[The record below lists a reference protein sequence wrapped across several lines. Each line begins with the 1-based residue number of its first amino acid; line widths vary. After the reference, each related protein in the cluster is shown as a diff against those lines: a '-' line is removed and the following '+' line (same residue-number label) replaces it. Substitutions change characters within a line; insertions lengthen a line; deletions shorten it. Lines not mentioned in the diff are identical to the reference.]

1 MVSFSGNLKDRLMS
15 SSISPVSFRIRPTR
29 VRHSWLPYFLVAVG
43 AGSALADEVFLRYW
57 WVMPD
62 APAEKAPR
70 VIRVLGEKGERYEEV
85 YAAETRAGLKS
96 DPAILRARLARQT
109 ALRKE
114 AVELARQLRESGKSP
129 LVAYEEAWTRVFAE
143 NRLAAAGLMLSSW
156 LEDMLARLAAGQQF
170 TEEEVQL
177 ILEALLAD
185 DDSLEDEAGQELL
198 RRLAEHLRA
207 MGYGLFDV
215 PTVNDELM
223 QRFAEAMR
231 HKGSGVAA
239 FRDALFKTYR
249 DRIMFHSLTGY
260 HAPWGAG
267 MGRNVHYHQTPRP
280 VGVTESSGNTWPL
293 LTPGGRPPFTAPGL
307 NALPGSVTDF
317 LATSPPA
324 KGEKD
329 GEESDE
335 EKEDEYQEQDE
346 SEQVASSL
354 PPLMNT
360 FSLRSA
366 VPAPRAI
373 TDDATPGSGTTGRDG
388 FLHWDAT
395 AGEPAV
401 WDTEQTPVWV
411 DGQGG
416 ETLYMAGSSVEFG
429 NGADLNK
436 SVQVAGAG
444 VEAGTVVIS
453 GDGYH
458 FTGGNIKVTESLN
471 VTGAARFDSRLD
483 VGASLIQG
491 GTLENV
497 QMQITGEISRPVT
510 GDTVAVHNLI
520 SSADGTHAA
529 VLRDVA
535 LYAGTAT
542 EYATLYNVAFA
553 GDSSLTGYITIEK
566 IQSQRRIGVATGST
580 LTIDNATFDLRGM
593 DSGSKVLIVN
603 GALDD
608 TSVAFTLPAGM
619 SGLRGELKGWDTV
632 KFVYSGI
639 AVNKAAVDT
648 SVAGMVT
655 IRDEH
660 DGNLYWNGQADD
672 RWNPGSA
679 NWSSSA
685 SLEGQETFSALSNV
699 HFGAGNV
706 DHRDIRVTQDMVVM
720 KLDVSDGDYSFNGA
734 RVAVLGNASLNF
746 DSGVVD
752 FQNQLVVQGNLD
764 AAGSGSLQLS
774 DAATVAGNAALN
786 NLSTTIAG
794 DMTVVGNLEVNA
806 DTLNI
811 SGNVSASQMNITV
824 NAGSPA
830 SENNKDKNTVSGNLT
845 AEGSIVIG
853 GTAELH
859 CTGIVKAGALTV
871 GTEQNDVYF
880 SHLQVGSLTVGEDA
894 HVHVQTASDSVAVS
908 SSSMP
913 DIYLS
918 GTLSLDSYGATYDRG
933 YDVHVENDAARLRF
947 GTGCTID
954 NLNIIGQQDASG
966 YTDVGIEVQSL
977 SATVTKMQDLGNLSV
992 ETGSLTVKN
1001 AEGAV
1006 HGELILDKGKLKL
1019 ETGSDNM
1026 MTAGSGAI
1034 RLANGAR
1041 LDIGATTQTLSGSND
1056 VYLSGASSITG
1067 GAEGSGLVLGNG
1079 VCVNYADA
1087 GNSIEAGMSV
1097 AQDATVSLVSTQA
1110 GSLLELAGLISG
1122 SGTLDLTGPGSVV
1135 LSGANADFA
1144 GQVTV
1149 QQDSVLTLQNTDS
1162 LSNASVVLET
1172 GGTLALDA
1180 PGAVKLNALTL
1191 QNDSTLVIS
1200 SIVGTENFS
1209 AENAALKVGKVDFAS
1224 DSPLTLNVH
1233 FEDELK
1239 TMTTYNIMTGV
1250 SGKLSL
1256 NVMHN
1261 GVALDDS
1268 QYQIRH
1274 DAATGVLYL
1283 HTMMGNVWDGS
1294 DSEYWTRY
1302 DNGGNWR
1309 GDAYRE
1315 GEGVQYSAAIFGDLT
1330 TGDSIQQKETVQV
1343 KDVVSP
1349 KDIYFTA
1356 ETTQYTL
1363 VSDGGRL
1370 AAGTQIH
1377 KHGAADVT
1385 LGLANNDTVGA
1396 ALGNVDIQ
1404 DGRLTLS
1411 KALAVKGAVTVE
1423 DDAWLEL
1430 QGSAGGVK
1438 MVEGSNITY
1447 TASSIAETSSATLRG
1462 VTMDAD
1468 GIRGVEG
1475 APGHAENLLVQ
1486 GESHLSYLTLTDFAA
1501 TGNVTLSDV
1510 TLKTSSVAT
1519 TLTDVTI
1526 GQGVVVDASGSYT
1539 LSGTITF
1546 DATLSNNGTVTLD
1559 NDNFNVEIGKLTPTD
1574 DTSGKYVYQF
1584 ISSTQKEGLKA
1595 SALQSSQ
1602 VFINGVNL
1610 ASGLAD
1616 KIKVDFT
1623 DNTNGSF
1630 TLSIDNG
1637 AVDIPQWDERWGKT
1651 GNAPAISRRYV
1662 GTDSADEVELAAGI
1676 TGAAAYYKYSS
1687 IVNATNAY
1695 SVNGGKAIVVTLS
1708 DDAKGELV
1716 AGGHIAWEGAAASD
1730 HEVWIYDNSDVENII
1745 GGLGSWYTSPQTAAT
1760 HILVDSDY
1768 HADPNL
1774 IKNRNKENWGK
1785 EFIIAGSR
1793 WGDQGIS
1800 WRNKDSSFTLVQAV
1814 ESYVTVKNG
1823 EIYTIFGASCGGWY
1837 LSDNWG
1843 AYSASTQYGTSHVF
1857 ADGGRIGE
1865 IFGGGCYC
1873 TLIGSQVVNGRTRAV
1888 ELVITGGRLGGDDL
1902 RVFGGGERGEVHGDI
1917 YVRMEGD
1924 AAIDSQLVGGSNA
1937 GTVNG
1942 NIEMDLITGSAF
1954 RVDAAG
1960 LGWYEYYGPNVDPYY
1975 DPAKINGDVQVNL
1988 YRAGTSAND
1997 STDIFR
2003 LGTVADIDPASRL
2016 VGGIYGGMET
2026 TNHVEIIKPGA
2037 ESTLHFAES
2046 ARYELATIGENGYD
2060 TSAESVIVTG
2070 FDRFSLENG
2079 THVVLGLGLFDR
2091 DMDPSEELI
2100 ISGKGVVEVIGHGI
2114 EYDVKDANG
2123 KVVAHIGGHNL
2134 GRNIKLE
2141 DSATLKISTSV
2152 IGNTGNE
2159 DDRTI
2164 TVTDGTTIDFSGVPS
2179 ESGYKGDTDYAG
2191 LGFNVV
2197 ICGDGVDGKG
2207 ALYKGEYDGPQY
2219 PVDENAASG
2228 SVNRI
2233 ILPNVK
2239 LTGGASVKVESQ
2251 DPLFMND
2258 NELGKTYLD
2267 LAGHTLSKMGEGDF
2281 ITRSVEMTPGTILVQ
2296 QGAFGFDLPDSAAD
2310 TDVVLAAGA
2319 ELKLN
2324 ATGLADAGA
2333 TNLELRSL
2341 SGAGTVSL
2349 NGSTLTLHTESG
2361 STYYAEY
2368 LDETQT
2374 YDQFT
2379 GKTGFGYAVFSGL
2392 MSDGSS
2398 SGKLV
2403 KTGDGVHYISGSS
2416 NTYTGGTLL
2425 QEGRL
2430 YLLGS
2435 GAATEF
2441 GKEVTKVASGVAG
2454 TGAIVW
2460 ESADAELY
2468 LGHGTH
2474 IYNAGT
2480 SNVQGGV
2487 MTIGVEG
2494 APHGVLADFV
2504 GIHSRPASETSDIKY
2519 VTMGGADYVEI
2530 DSHNLKSIAVDAL
2543 YADGTAYEAGAD
2555 IDRNKMLLVKKNDWE
2570 SVKNT
2575 AVTGFSDTGYNEAV
2589 YSGILQ
2595 DSSDEMS
2602 ARLLKTGLG
2611 TLVLDQV
2618 NSYTGGTTVA
2628 EGTLRLRGWGTV
2640 GSGDA
2645 VVNDGASLML
2655 AYTLGYG
2662 DAETELDNDIKLSG
2676 SGDEQWLNHTA
2687 SEDGPHALT
2696 DGRTA
2701 ALISAVGQSATV
2713 VLNGDISDAG
2723 KDVSGGVLH
2732 SGDGTLVLRGDS
2744 SYTGGTH
2751 ITRGV
2756 VEVQSESGLGSTAD
2770 GRSKVVLEA
2779 AADLRVTVKPDCED
2793 DQLVTT
2799 LASLDD
2805 SIEGDVA
2812 IEGTK
2817 TTERVLHMEGNGYK
2831 AASTSIGENGTFLLS
2846 GTGEAGISSQSR
2858 VLSGTGAVVVSD
2870 ASGKGTV
2877 ASFDSMVDYTGDF
2890 RVEGDKA
2897 AIQVKT
2903 GSFIDGSIHVAGQQ
2917 ASVNI
2922 GGNVSIAAGE
2932 SLHLRSTGV
2941 VPALAEGGAPS
2952 HGTGAALIS
2961 DGAVSV
2967 SAGAVLSVSLI
2978 ETDYAYNLNEL
2989 KAAVSLTP
2997 EDVTLSNAAQIVGE
3011 YTAVGSGVPDYRE
3024 QFDTNIAINQ
3034 QAAGAVKAAGGLTLA
3049 GGSTYEANQSHI
3061 SLLGGSLTLDTMRN
3075 NQITL
3080 KTTLD
3085 VPVGA
3090 QVVLFSD
3097 VGSVTFGYG
3106 NDEAVT
3112 AKSGSG
3118 VYYTRAD
3125 RYVTGNDYVN
3135 SDTVLVYDSEAGVVY
3150 LQLIPGLV
3158 PEPATTTL
3166 SLLALTA
3173 LLARRRRK

>member
-1 MVSFSGNLKDRLMS
+1 MCIILVSISGNLKDRLMS
-15 SSISPVSFRIRPTR
+15 ASISPVSFRIRPTR
-29 VRHSWLPYFLVAVG
+29 VRHSWLPYFLAAVG

-70 VIRVLGEKGERYEEV
+70 VIRVLGEKGERYEGV
-85 YAAETRAGLKS
+85 YAAETRAELKS

-114 AVELARQLRESGKSP
+114 AVQLARQLRESGKSP

-143 NRLAAAGLMLSSW
+143 NRLAAAGLTLSSW

-373 TDDATPGSGTTGRDG
+373 TDDAPPGSGTTGRDG
-388 FLHWDAT
+388 FLHWDST

-416 ETLYMAGSSVEFG
+416 DTLYMAGSSVEFG
-429 NGADLNK
+429 NGEDLNK

-580 LTIDNATFDLRGM
+580 LTVNNATFDLRGM
-593 DSGSKVLIVN
+593 TSGPKVLIVN

-639 AVNKAAVDT
+639 AVNKAAVDS

-655 IRDEH
+655 ILDEH
-660 DGNLYWNGQADD
+660 DGNLYWNGKAGG
-672 RWNPGSA
+672 RWNPDSA

-685 SLEGQETFSALSNV
+685 ALEGQETFTALSNV
-699 HFGAGNV
+699 YFGAGNAV
-706 DHRDIRVTQDMVVM
+706 NRDITVTQDMVVM

-774 DAATVAGNAALN
+774 DAATVAGSAALN

-794 DMTVVGNLEVNA
+794 DLTVGGKLTVNA

-811 SGNVSASQMNITV
+811 SGNVEAEEMEFVVNSDAASV
-824 NAGSPA
+824 
-830 SENNKDKNTVSGNLT
+830 EVSGNLT
-845 AEGSIVIG
+845 
-853 GTAELH
+853 
-859 CTGIVKAGALTV
+859 V
-871 GTEQNDVYF
+871 GTEDDDVGKITIGGSAKQQFTGTVTAKGLSVKGGDVYF
-880 SHLQVGSLTVGEDA
+880 SRLQVNSLTVDKDA
-894 HVHVQTASDSVAVS
+894 TVHVQTSSNSVAVS

-913 DIYLS
+913 VINLS
-918 GTLSLDSYGATYDRG
+918 GTLALDAPGATYNRG
-933 YDVHVENDAARLRF
+933 YQVNVQSDAARLVF
-947 GTGCTID
+947 GSGSTID
-954 NLNIIGQQDASG
+954 NLQLFGKQDASG
-966 YTDVGIEVQSL
+966 YTNVEIDVESS
-977 SATVTKMQDLGNLSV
+977 SATVTKMQDLGNLKV
-992 ETGSLTVKN
+992 DTGSLTVKN
-1001 AEGAV
+1001 ASGAV
-1006 HGELILDKGKLKL
+1006 HGALILDNAKLKL
-1019 ETGSDNM
+1019 GEYADNIM
-1026 MTAGSGAI
+1026 ADDSGAVE
-1034 RLANGAR
+1034 LKNGAR
-1041 LDIGATTQTLSGSND
+1041 LDIGTTTQTLSANNVVS
-1056 VYLSGASSITG
+1056 LSGTSSITG
-1067 GAEGSGLVLGNG
+1067 EAGGILLTGSGL
-1079 VCVNYADA
+1079 CVNYAGN
-1087 GNSIEAGMSV
+1087 GNSIDAKLSV
-1097 AQDATVSLVSTQA
+1097 NEDISLNSTRG
-1110 GSLLELAGLISG
+1110 GSSLELAGIITG
-1122 SGTLDLTGPGSVV
+1122 SGTITLNSTTAAGKVV
-1135 LSGANADFA
+1135 LSGANAGFTGKVIVEQGA
-1144 GQVTV
+1144 T
-1149 QQDSVLTLQNTDS
+1149 LTLQNTDS
-1162 LSNASVVLET
+1162 LSSASVVLNP
-1172 GGTLALDA
+1172 GGTLNLDA
-1180 PGAVKLNALTL
+1180 PGVVNLKALTL
-1191 QNDSTLVIS
+1191 QSGSILAIS
-1200 SIVGTENFS
+1200 SIVGTNDASSADAVLNIKDGSLELDNVVLNLNFS
-1209 AENAALKVGKVDFAS
+1209 Q
-1224 DSPLTLNVH
+1224 
-1233 FEDELK
+1233 ELK
-1239 TMTTYNIMTGV
+1239 AMTTYNIMTGV
-1250 SGKLSL
+1250 SSSNNLSF
-1256 NVMHN
+1256 NVQHN
-1261 GVALDDS
+1261 GVDLHSS
-1268 QYQIRH
+1268 QYKIEH
-1274 DAATGVLYL
+1274 KNDLLSIYVY
-1283 HTMMGNVWDGS
+1283 TMKGNVWDGGTGT
-1294 DSEYWTRY
+1294 DTRY
-1302 DNGGNWR
+1302 WSTTNTDNNWTTGNGNAGGN
-1309 GDAYRE
+1309 YNE
-1315 GEGVQYSAAIFGDLT
+1315 TGEYKAAIFGDLN
-1330 TGDSIQQKETVQV
+1330 GGGSNVCV
-1343 KDVVSP
+1343 SGVVNP
-1349 KDIYFTA
+1349 GDIYFTA
-1356 ETTQYTL
+1356 ESTVYTL
-1363 VSDGGRL
+1363 SDEAGGSL
-1370 AAGTQIH
+1370 AAGTHIH
-1377 KHGAADVT
+1377 KLNEADVT
-1385 LGLANNDTVGA
+1385 LALGNNATLGA

-1404 DGRLTLS
+1404 DGTLILS
-1411 KALAVKGAVTVE
+1411 KALAVNGAVTV
-1423 DDAWLEL
+1423 DAGAKLEVNPGTDGL
-1430 QGSAGGVK
+1430 ILANYKASANAANK
-1438 MVEGSNITY
+1438 
-1447 TASSIAETSSATLRG
+1447 SATLSG
-1462 VTMDAD
+1462 VTMDAA
-1468 GIRGVEG
+1468 GIRGTEE
-1475 APGHAENLLVQ
+1475 APGSANNLRVQ
-1486 GESHLSYLTLTDFAA
+1486 GNAGLSWLELTDFAA
-1501 TGNVTLSDV
+1501 NVE
-1510 TLKTSSVAT
+1510 
-1519 TLTDVTI
+1519 LTDLAANGDVALSHVKLLSSAGASSHVLKNVTI
-1526 GQGVVVDASGSYT
+1526 GQEVVVGESASYT
-1539 LSGTITF
+1539 LSGAITF
-1546 DATLSNNGTVTLD
+1546 DAMLINNGAVTLD
-1559 NDNFNVEIGKLTPTD
+1559 GITSVEIGKIAP
-1574 DTSGKYVYQF
+1574 SGGAAGKYTYQLIGPDPDKTNGTNNVVLGGSQTTFTNKHVY
-1584 ISSTQKEGLKA
+1584 
-1595 SALQSSQ
+1595 
-1602 VFINGVNL
+1602 INGVNL
-1610 ASGLAD
+1610 GDDLVAGM
-1616 KIKVDFT
+1616 VTVFEYVG
-1623 DNTNGSF
+1623 NGSF
-1630 TLSIDNG
+1630 TLSIGKKNEDNTIDG
-1637 AVDIPQWDERWGKT
+1637 NFYIPQWDERWGKT
-1651 GNAPAISRRYV
+1651 ENAPAFSRLYV
-1662 GTDSADEVELAAGI
+1662 GDSADAKVELAADEE
-1676 TGAAAYYKYSS
+1676 YKYSS
-1687 IVNATNAY
+1687 IVEETYADKVNDGNAIA
-1695 SVNGGKAIVVTLS
+1695 VTLGS
-1708 DDAKGELV
+1708 GAEGYYV
-1716 AGGHIAWEGAAASD
+1716 AGGNIEWKNDSPGAAAPD
-1730 HEVWIYDNSDVENII
+1730 HEVWIYDISKVKNVV
-1745 GGLGSWYTSPQTAAT
+1745 GGLASWYPSAQTAAT
-1760 HILVDSDY
+1760 HVLVNSD
-1768 HADPNL
+1768 AFITDPVL
-1774 IKNRNKENWGK
+1774 DPDKDLAYQKSKIWARH
-1785 EFIIAGSR
+1785 FIIGGSR
-1793 WGDQGIS
+1793 WVDQHGE
-1800 WRNKDSSFTLVQAV
+1800 SF
-1814 ESYVTVKNG
+1814 VTVQDG
-1823 EIYTIFGASCGGWY
+1823 QIYNIFGGSCGGYYNIDDPSTFAWRQH
-1837 LSDNWG
+1837 
-1843 AYSASTQYGTSHVF
+1843 SAVTQYGSAHVYVY
-1857 ADGGRIGE
+1857 GGTIGE
-1865 IFGGGCYC
+1865 IFAAGYRND
-1873 TLIGSQVVNGRTRAV
+1873 LIATDGQTRAV
-1888 ELVITGGRLGGDDL
+1888 EMVLTGGTIGGPDL
-1902 RVFGGGERGEVHGDI
+1902 RVFGGTSHGTVKGDI
-1917 YVRMEGD
+1917 YVRMEGS
-1924 AAIDSQLVGGSNA
+1924 AWIKSRLVGGSNS
-1937 GTVNG
+1937 GTVDG
-1942 NIEMDLITGSAF
+1942 NIVLDLISGTAF

-1960 LGWYEYYGPNVDPYY
+1960 LGWRNEWMEEDKLVVDYQ
-1975 DPAKINGDVQVNL
+1975 PAKIDGDVQVNL
-1988 YRAGTSAND
+1988 YRA
-1997 STDIFR
+1997 FK
-2003 LGTVADIDPASRL
+2003 LGIGEEADLKS
-2016 VGGIYGGMET
+2016 GIYGGKET
-2026 TNHVEIIKPGA
+2026 TNHVELIGDEPHASI
-2037 ESTLHFAES
+2037 LRFAE
-2046 ARYELATIGENGYD
+2046 AGIYELGYQDSDGWATTKSHY
-2060 TSAESVIVTG
+2060 VTG
-2070 FDRFSLENG
+2070 FDVFSLEDKA
-2079 THVVLGLGLFDR
+2079 HAVLSLGYFDI
-2091 DMDPSEELI
+2091 DMQPEDPDDERYPDALVI
-2100 ISGKGVVEVIGHGI
+2100 QGKGVVEVIGRGANFERDI
-2114 EYDVKDANG
+2114 ELRTASPVETDASLQKG
-2123 KVVAHIGGHNL
+2123 
-2134 GRNIKLE
+2134 
-2141 DSATLKISTSV
+2141 ATLKISTCD
-2152 IGNTGNE
+2152 IGTAGSE
-2159 DDRTI
+2159 DVRTI
-2164 TVTDGTTIDFSGVPS
+2164 TVTDGTTVDFTGFSITGLDP
-2179 ESGYKGDTDYAG
+2179 DTPGKAG
-2191 LGFNVV
+2191 LDFNVK
-2197 ICGDGVDGKG
+2197 ICGNGVDGKG
-2207 ALYKGEYDGPQY
+2207 ALYMGQSTQTSNDTN
-2219 PVDENAASG
+2219 DE
-2228 SVNRI
+2228 VNKI
-2233 ILPNVK
+2233 YLPHVE
-2239 LTGGASVKVESQ
+2239 LTDNASVKVVAQEALYMDSV
-2251 DPLFMND
+2251 
-2258 NELGKTYLD
+2258 K
-2267 LAGHTLSKMGEGDF
+2267 LAGYTLTKLGSGDF
-2281 ITRSVEMTPGTILVQ
+2281 ITRSVEKVDEKTTGTILVQ
-2296 QGAFGFDLPDSAAD
+2296 QGSFGFAQGDTAAE

-2319 ELKLN
+2319 ELRLN
-2324 ATGLADAGA
+2324 ATGLGA
-2333 TNLELRSL
+2333 TALTLRSL

-2349 NGSTLTLHTESG
+2349 NGSTLTLETESG
-2361 STYYAEY
+2361 SVYYGKY
-2368 LDETQT
+2368 MDEKQS
-2374 YDQFT
+2374 YDQFLGT
-2379 GKTGFGYAVFSGL
+2379 TGFGYAVFSGL
-2392 MSDGSS
+2392 ISDGSTAGS
-2398 SGKLV
+2398 LV
-2403 KTGDGVHYISGSS
+2403 KDGSGVHYISGSS
-2416 NTYTGGTLL
+2416 NTYTGGTQL
-2425 QEGRL
+2425 QKGRL
-2430 YLLGS
+2430 YLLGTGEAS
-2435 GAATEF
+2435 LFKKGMT
-2441 GKEVTKVASGVAG
+2441 EVTAGVAG
-2454 TGAIVW
+2454 AGDIVW
-2460 ESADAELY
+2460 DSADAELY

-2474 IYNAGT
+2474 IYNNGT
-2480 SNVQGGV
+2480 ADGGV

-2494 APHGVLADFV
+2494 ALNGVLANYV
-2504 GIHSRPASETSDIKY
+2504 GAHSKKTGDTVE
-2519 VTMGGADYVEI
+2519 YVEI
-2530 DSHNLKSIAVDAL
+2530 DTHNLKSIAVDAL

-2575 AVTGFSDTGYNEAV
+2575 AVTWLSDAGYNEAS
-2589 YSGILQ
+2589 YSGVL
-2595 DSSDEMS
+2595 SGAAMLHKVG
-2602 ARLLKTGLG
+2602 AG

-2618 NSYTGGTTVA
+2618 NTYTGGTKVA
-2628 EGTLRLRGWGTV
+2628 KGTLRLRGWGTV
-2640 GSGDA
+2640 GSGDV

-2655 AYTLGYG
+2655 SYTLGYG
-2662 DAETELDNDIKLSG
+2662 DAETVLDNDIKLSG
-2676 SGDEQWLNHTA
+2676 SGDEQWSAHTA
-2687 SEDGPHALT
+2687 TENGPHALT

-2756 VEVQSESGLGSTAD
+2756 VDVQSESGLGDTAS
-2770 GRSKVVLEA
+2770 GKSKVVLEA
-2779 AADLRVTVKPDCED
+2779 AADLRVTVKTDCGD
-2793 DQLVTT
+2793 DRLVTT
-2799 LASLDD
+2799 LASVADD
-2805 SIEGDVA
+2805 IQGDVI
-2812 IEGTK
+2812 IEGTG

-2831 AASTSIGENGTFLLS
+2831 AASTSLGANGTFLLS

-2903 GSFIDGSIHVAGQQ
+2903 GSFIDGSIDVSGQQ

-2922 GGNVSIAAGE
+2922 GGNVSIAASE

-2941 VPALAEGGAPS
+2941 VPALAEGGTPS

-3011 YTAVGSGVPDYRE
+3011 YTEVGSGVPEYRE
-3024 QFDTNIAINQ
+3024 QFDTKIAINQ
-3034 QAAGAVKAAGGLTLA
+3034 QAAGAVKTAGGLTLA

-3061 SLLGGSLTLDTMRN
+3061 SLLGGSLTLNTMRN

-3135 SDTVLVYDSEAGVVY
+3135 SDTVLVYDSEARVVY

-3173 LLARRRRK
+3173 LLARRRRA

>member
-1 MVSFSGNLKDRLMS
+1 
-15 SSISPVSFRIRPTR
+15 
-29 VRHSWLPYFLVAVG
+29 
-43 AGSALADEVFLRYW
+43 
-57 WVMPD
+57 
-62 APAEKAPR
+62 
-70 VIRVLGEKGERYEEV
+70 
-85 YAAETRAGLKS
+85 
-96 DPAILRARLARQT
+96 
-109 ALRKE
+109 
-114 AVELARQLRESGKSP
+114 
-129 LVAYEEAWTRVFAE
+129 
-143 NRLAAAGLMLSSW
+143 
-156 LEDMLARLAAGQQF
+156 MLARLAAGQQF
-170 TEEEVQL
+170 TEEELQL
-177 ILEALLAD
+177 ILEALLED

-231 HKGSGVAA
+231 HKGSGVGAY
-239 FRDALFKTYR
+239 RDALFKTHR

-260 HAPWGAG
+260 LAPWGAG
-267 MGRNVHYHQTPRP
+267 MGRNLHYHQTPRP

-366 VPAPRAI
+366 APASRTI

-388 FLHWDAT
+388 FLHWDSS

-416 ETLYMAGSSVEFG
+416 ETLYLAGSSVEFG

-436 SVQVAGAG
+436 SVQVADAG

-458 FTGGNIKVTESLN
+458 FTGGNIKVTERLN

-510 GDTVAVHNLI
+510 GDTVTVHNLI

-529 VLRDVA
+529 VLTDVA

-542 EYATLYNVAFA
+542 EYATLHNVAFA

-566 IQSQRRIGVATGST
+566 TQSQREIGVATGST
-580 LTIDNATFDLRGM
+580 LTVNNATFDLRGM
-593 DSGSKVLIVN
+593 TSGPKVLIVN
-603 GALDD
+603 GALDN

-639 AVNKAAVDT
+639 AVNDAVLDT

-655 IRDEH
+655 LRGSH
-660 DGNLYWNGQADD
+660 DGNLYWNGVADD
-672 RWNPGSA
+672 KWNPGSA

-685 SLEGQETFSALSNV
+685 ALEGQETFTALSNV
-699 HFGAGNV
+699 YFGAGNAV
-706 DHRDIRVTQDMVVM
+706 NRDITVTQDMVVM
-720 KLDVSDGDYSFNGA
+720 NLDVTDGGYSFGGA
-734 RVAVLGNASLNF
+734 RVAVLGDASLRF

-752 FQNQLVVQGNLD
+752 FRNQLVIQGNLD

-830 SENNKDKNTVSGNLT
+830 SENKKDKNTVSGNLT
-845 AEGSIVIG
+845 AEGAIVIG

-859 CTGIVKAGALTV
+859 CTGVVSAGALTV

-880 SHLQVGSLTVGEDA
+880 SHLHVGSLTVGEDA

-1001 AEGAV
+1001 AAGAV
-1006 HGELILDKGKLKL
+1006 HGKLILDNGKLKL
-1019 ETGSDNM
+1019 GEGSDNIM
-1026 MTAGSGAI
+1026 AGDSGAI
-1034 RLANGAR
+1034 QLKNGGR
-1041 LDIGATTQTLSGSND
+1041 LDIGKTSQTLSDNND
-1056 VYLSGASSITG
+1056 VSLSGASSITG
-1067 GAEGSGLVLGNG
+1067 EAEGSGLELGNG
-1079 VCVNYADA
+1079 VHVNYASA
-1087 GNSIEAGMSV
+1087 GNSIEAKMKV
-1097 AQDATVSLVSTQA
+1097 AQDTTVTLNSTAA
-1110 GSLLELAGLISG
+1110 GSSLEISGLISG

-1135 LSGANADFA
+1135 ISGDNTGFA

-1149 QQDSVLTLQNTDS
+1149 QQDSVLTLQNTDA
-1162 LSNASVVLET
+1162 LMNAGVTLND
-1172 GGTLALDA
+1172 GATLALNAPDA
-1180 PGAVKLNALTL
+1180 VNLNALTFV
-1191 QNDSTLVIS
+1191 NGSTLAIS
-1200 SIVGTENFS
+1200 SIVGTDDAS
-1209 AENAALKVGKVDFAS
+1209 AGHAVLNANQGVTFGSDNVELNLIFA
-1224 DSPLTLNVH
+1224 
-1233 FEDELK
+1233 DELK

-1250 SGKLSL
+1250 TDISNLSF
-1256 NVMHN
+1256 NVQHN

-1268 QYQIRH
+1268 QYQICH
-1274 DAATGVLYL
+1274 DAATGLLYM
-1283 HTMMGNVWDGS
+1283 HTMMGNVWDGEGS
-1294 DSEYWTRY
+1294 GFGPRYWSTT
-1302 DNGGNWR
+1302 NTQGNWSS
-1309 GDAYRE
+1309 GDGNYDE
-1315 GEGVQYSAAIFGDLT
+1315 SGEYKAAIFGDLT
-1330 TGDSIQQKETVQV
+1330 AGSPTVYVQGC
-1343 KDVVSP
+1343 VSP
-1349 KDIYFTA
+1349 GDVYLVADKTA
-1356 ETTQYTL
+1356 YTISATEEYDGTTAH
-1363 VSDGGRL
+1363 L
-1370 AAGTQIH
+1370 ASGTNIH
-1377 KHGAADVT
+1377 KDGDADVRLQLYGNT
-1385 LGLANNDTVGA
+1385 NAAT
-1396 ALGNVDIQ
+1396 ALGDVDIQ
-1404 DGRLTLS
+1404 AGSLILEE
-1411 KALAVKGAVTVE
+1411 ALAVSGAVTIDQKASLMVE
-1423 DDAWLEL
+1423 DLSVINTPVVL
-1430 QGSAGGVK
+1430 K
-1438 MVEGSNITY
+1438 MVNGDGAVAY
-1447 TASSIAETSSATLRG
+1447 TAAASVAGTSAELSGL
-1462 VTMDAD
+1462 TMDAS
-1468 GIRGVEG
+1468 GIRGTEE
-1475 APGHAENLLVQ
+1475 APGSANNLRVQ
-1486 GESHLSYLTLTDFAA
+1486 GNADLSWLELTDFAA
-1501 TGNVTLSDV
+1501 NGDVALSHV
-1510 TLKTSSVAT
+1510 KLLSPAGASSHV
-1519 TLTDVTI
+1519 LENVTI
-1526 GQGVVVDASGSYT
+1526 GEGVEVEASGSYT
-1539 LSGTITF
+1539 LSGNITF
-1546 DATLSNNGTVTLD
+1546 ENTLTNNGTLTLSGIT
-1559 NDNFNVEIGKLTPTD
+1559 NLEIGKIKYTPKD
-1574 DTSGKYVYQF
+1574 KEPGKYNYQLV
-1584 ISSTQKEGLKA
+1584 SLGEKGSL
-1595 SALQSSQ
+1595 SAPEFTKDQ
-1602 VFINGVNL
+1602 VSINGVNL
-1610 ASGLAD
+1610 ATGLANG
-1616 KIKVDFT
+1616 IVADFK
-1623 DNTNGSF
+1623 DNLDGSF

-1687 IVNATNAY
+1687 IVNATNAN

-1760 HILVDSDY
+1760 HILVNSDY
-1768 HADPNL
+1768 HADLSLP
-1774 IKNRNKENWGK
+1774 KNRNKENWGK

-1800 WRNKDSSFTLVQAV
+1800 WRNEDSSFTLVQAV

-1837 LSDNWG
+1837 LSDIWG

-1975 DPAKINGDVQVNL
+1975 EPAKINGDVQVNL

-2037 ESTLHFAES
+2037 ESTLHFAEP
-2046 ARYELATIGENGYD
+2046 AKYELASIVENGYD

-2091 DMDPSEELI
+2091 DMDPSKELVI
-2100 ISGKGVVEVIGHGI
+2100 CGKGIVEVIGHGI
-2114 EYDVKDANG
+2114 EYDVKDADG

-2141 DSATLKISTSV
+2141 DDAILKISTSV
-2152 IGNTGNE
+2152 IGLTSEE

-2207 ALYKGEYDGPQY
+2207 ALYKGKYDGPLY
-2219 PVDENAASG
+2219 PVDENANSG

-2251 DPLFMND
+2251 ESLFMNA
-2258 NELGKTYLD
+2258 NGVGNTYLD
-2267 LAGHTLSKMGEGDF
+2267 LAGHTLSKMGAGDF

-2296 QGAFGFDLPDSAAD
+2296 QGAFGFDLTDSAAD
-2310 TDVVLAAGA
+2310 TDMVLAAGA

-2368 LDETQT
+2368 LDDTQT

-2416 NTYTGGTLL
+2416 NTYTGGTRL

-2454 TGAIVW
+2454 TGDIVW

-2504 GIHSRPASETSDIKY
+2504 GIHSQKGTPVIRNGVE
-2519 VTMGGADYVEI
+2519 YVEI
-2530 DSHNLKSIAVDAL
+2530 ETHNLKSIAVDAL

-2555 IDRNKMLLVKKNDWE
+2555 IERNKMLLVKKNDWE

-2575 AVTGFSDTGYNEAV
+2575 AVTGFSDAGYNEAV

-2602 ARLLKTGLG
+2602 ASLLKTGLG

-2655 AYTLGYG
+2655 AYTRGYG

-2723 KDVSGGVLH
+2723 ETVSGGVLH

-2756 VEVQSESGLGSTAD
+2756 VEVQSESGLGDTAT
-2770 GRSKVVLEA
+2770 GKSEVVLEA
-2779 AADLRVTVKPDCED
+2779 AADLRVTVKTDCGD
-2793 DQLVTT
+2793 DRLVTT
-2799 LASLDD
+2799 LASVADD
-2805 SIEGDVA
+2805 IQGDV
-2812 IEGTK
+2812 IISGTEI
-2817 TTERVLHMEGNGYK
+2817 TERVLHMEGNGYK
-2831 AASTSIGENGTFLLS
+2831 AASTSLGANGTFLLS

-2903 GSFIDGSIHVAGQQ
+2903 GSFIDGSINVAGQQ

-2941 VPALAEGGAPS
+2941 VPALAEGVAPS

-2967 SAGAVLSVSLI
+2967 SAGAVLSVSRI
-2978 ETDYAYNLNEL
+2978 ETDYAYNINEL
-2989 KAAVSLTP
+2989 EKAVSLTP

-3049 GGSTYEANQSHI
+3049 GGSTYETNQSHI

-3166 SLLALTA
+3166 SVLALTA
-3173 LLARRRRK
+3173 LLARRRRA